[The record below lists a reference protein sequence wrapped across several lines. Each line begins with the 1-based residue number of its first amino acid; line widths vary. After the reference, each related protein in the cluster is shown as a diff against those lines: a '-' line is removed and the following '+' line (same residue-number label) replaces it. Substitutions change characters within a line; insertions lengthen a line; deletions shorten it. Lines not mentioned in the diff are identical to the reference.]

1 VNRAAAGGGA
11 IKLVDRSI
19 DGCWV
24 EGDPPPAAVVAE
36 LAAVEARRVQQ
47 AGGP

>member
-11 IKLVDRSI
+11 IQLVDRSI

-24 EGDPPPAAVVAE
+24 EGDEPPAAVAAE
-36 LAAVEARRVQQ
+36 RAASREQVIE
-47 AGGP
+47 